1 LSTERLTARK
11 LKAEIGGKQQAAVHN
26 VASITATFLRF
37 RTLHFQRPQRPVPS
51 EIPTSQFTRILN
63 IDCHQFLIVPPAGW
77 QTARATKAPQP
88 RRRRNLDEKPKIIV
102 GGRRRATTGVAI
114 AVTIIITS
122 S

>member
-1 LSTERLTARK
+1 M
-11 LKAEIGGKQQAAVHN
+11 V
-26 VASITATFLRF
+26 LRF
-37 RTLHFQRPQRPVPS
+37 RTLHFQRPQHPVPS

-63 IDCHQFLIVPPAGW
+63 IDCHQFLIVSPAGW
-77 QTARATKAPQP
+77 QTARGTNAPQQ
-88 RRRRNLDEKPKIIV
+88 RRRNLDEKPKIIV